1 MMKNALV
8 IYGVLALVL
17 SGAVD
22 GQNLGLPDDKVA
34 LRYRLEFMDKEN
46 WKPVKD
52 NKKFKKNHTIRFR
65 FMSNSAGTLY
75 VMNTSLEDLS
85 LQPIFTEGSG
95 EGLRKHLGLGTHI
108 EANKV
113 GIFPDPSKGGGLRF
127 TGLKGQDSKKE
138 RFLFIYVPDNLE
150 GTRGI
155 MAIPPGAENWH
166 FDDKATHVVTGDPGH
181 ILLHYFELKSK

>member
-34 LRYRLEFMDKEN
+34 LRYRIEFMDKEN

-113 GIFPDPSKGGGLRF
+113 GIFPDPSKGGGLHKPRNN
-127 TGLKGQDSKKE
+127 GE
-138 RFLFIYVPDNLE
+138 
-150 GTRGI
+150 
-155 MAIPPGAENWH
+155 AA
-166 FDDKATHVVTGDPGH
+166 
-181 ILLHYFELKSK
+181 